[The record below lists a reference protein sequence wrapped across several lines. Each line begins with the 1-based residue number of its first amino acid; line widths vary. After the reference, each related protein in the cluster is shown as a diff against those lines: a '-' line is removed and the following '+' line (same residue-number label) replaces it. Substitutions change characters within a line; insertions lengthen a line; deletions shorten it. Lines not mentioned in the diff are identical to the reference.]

1 MYVPSEFH
9 GIYLKI
15 QTHKDWPVSGYLVIT
30 NEKKEVQN
38 FALSNHQTTAL
49 ECTIPN
55 VQSNRFC
62 VCG

>member
-30 NEKKEVQN
+30 NKKKGSTELCFV
-38 FALSNHQTTAL
+38 
-49 ECTIPN
+49 
-55 VQSNRFC
+55 
-62 VCG
+62 